1 MSNPTVRPDA
11 DDEWDGLLQQLRTQ
25 TPAQPRPY
33 FYGRVQARLAA
44 NTRRPGL
51 PGWVRRPAYALLL
64 GALVLALSG
73 DDAALASGTAPA
85 AAAATAPASR

>member
-1 MSNPTVRPDA
+1 MSNSIVRPAA

-25 TPAQPRPY
+25 APAQPRPY

-44 NTRRPGL
+44 GTHRPPRL
-51 PGWVRRPAYALLL
+51 SGWVRRPAYALLL

-73 DDAALASGTAPA
+73 DDATLAPGAASAAVTAPA
-85 AAAATAPASR
+85 AR